1 MDGVYPDR
9 PPSPGA
15 RRPESKAESV
25 KSTPASTGMC
35 SLTRFKLRGCRLSFI
50 YVFCICHLLWGKMLG
65 ALLSDLAELGLQWLE
80 MLSLVCESKTLFYFL
95 FFIVLGSILNK
106 TGGFCEDI
114 CHENCDLCK
123 AWW

>member
-1 MDGVYPDR
+1 
-9 PPSPGA
+9 
-15 RRPESKAESV
+15 
-25 KSTPASTGMC
+25 
-35 SLTRFKLRGCRLSFI
+35 
-50 YVFCICHLLWGKMLG
+50 MLG
-65 ALLSDLAELGLQWLE
+65 ALLSDLAELGLQWLD